1 MFQFVCAQ
9 RLDSHLCTF
18 TDAMADPEK
27 VFLEQSDLH
36 RAMNNAAAYS
46 DPPHGC
52 YLLIVVKVTFKIPRT
67 RIG

>member
-1 MFQFVCAQ
+1 
-9 RLDSHLCTF
+9 
-18 TDAMADPEK
+18 MADPEK